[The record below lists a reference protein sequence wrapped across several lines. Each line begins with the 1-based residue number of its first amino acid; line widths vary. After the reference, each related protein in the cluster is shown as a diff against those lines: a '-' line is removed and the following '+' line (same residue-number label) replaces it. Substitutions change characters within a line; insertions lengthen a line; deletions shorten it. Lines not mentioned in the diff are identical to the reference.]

1 MEHQLGLVKAR
12 KCARKLLPGDGPK
25 NGVMSPARV
34 EEVDFPLAHFKGSL
48 SLNEMTV
55 ERRGI
60 ALFKTAQMPG

>member
-1 MEHQLGLVKAR
+1 MEDQFSIVQDWEGTRELVPR
-12 KCARKLLPGDGPK
+12 DSSQD
-25 NGVMSPARV
+25 GVMSPAGIK
-34 EEVDFPLAHFKGSL
+34 EVDFTLTDFKGSL